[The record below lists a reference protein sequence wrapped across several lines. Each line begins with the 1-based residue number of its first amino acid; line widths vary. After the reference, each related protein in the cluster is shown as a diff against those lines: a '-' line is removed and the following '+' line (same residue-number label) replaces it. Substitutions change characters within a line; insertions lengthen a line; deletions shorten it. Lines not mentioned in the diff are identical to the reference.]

1 MATPQTTRITE
12 GNDLMKQNIGPLV
25 DLTRDELR
33 KIAKDLEI
41 AGRGQM
47 RKPDLIAAIEE
58 ARRLDA
64 FAEEVF
70 SGIQPETP
78 AEAMERIIASA
89 PKVDPLIELH
99 RMATSVPRITR
110 KQRQRL
116 AAKPERH
123 LLAGGKVMPMHHRG
137 RAIGAKHLNLR
148 VAAGRSNEEFL
159 ALTVP
164 AGPQTMSESDRVKSV
179 QEQFGG
185 AA

>member
-1 MATPQTTRITE
+1 MTNA
-12 GNDLMKQNIGPLV
+12 DLTDM
-25 DLTRDELR
+25 TRDELR
-33 KIAKDLEI
+33 AEAKRLEI

-47 RKPDLIAAIEE
+47 RKPELIAAIEE
-58 ARRLDA
+58 ARRLD
-64 FAEEVF
+64 V
-70 SGIQPETP
+70 SDQPETP
-78 AEAMERIIASA
+78 AEAMERIIATA
-89 PKVDPLIELH
+89 PKLDPLIELC
-99 RMATSVPRITR
+99 RMAASVPRITR

-116 AAKPERH
+116 RSKPERH
-123 LLAGGKVMPMHHRG
+123 LLVGGKVMPMHHRG

-164 AGPQTMSESDRVKSV
+164 LGPQTMSDSDRVKSA